1 MLRRLGHADIHVDI
15 TFGSNTANIQI
26 TDEQTPDLK
35 KVRLAI
41 RLANAKITEVLET
54 FLPGKQADL
63 LPYITRHYGMA
74 VPAVVVPVEPVSRT
88 NWLRLRQLLLQELR
102 RYTKMFLDVEFL
114 AFYREDHVKQEED

>member
-15 TFGSNTANIQI
+15 IFGSNTANVQI

-41 RLANAKITEVLET
+41 RLAAAKITEILET
-54 FLPGKQADL
+54 FLLVKQADL
-63 LPYITRHYGMA
+63 LPYITRHYRKA
-74 VPAVVVPVEPVSRT
+74 VPAVVVVVEPVCRT
-88 NWLRLRQLLLQELR
+88 NWLRLRQLILQELR

-114 AFYREDHVKQEED
+114 AFYQGDQVKQEED